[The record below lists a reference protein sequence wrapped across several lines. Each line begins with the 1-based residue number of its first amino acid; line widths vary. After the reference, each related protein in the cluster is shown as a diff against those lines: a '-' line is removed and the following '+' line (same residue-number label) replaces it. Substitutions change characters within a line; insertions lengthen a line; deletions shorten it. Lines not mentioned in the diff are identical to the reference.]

1 MKRTLT
7 DIEIQVIKDR
17 LDRLNLSY
25 LEIYNELMDHY
36 VTALEQVEP
45 EEFDRRKESLDEE
58 FAWSVV
64 RDMEKQLLSSVSS
77 ELKNS
82 QLESL
87 KFWKMDFWRVLGIFF
102 FSVFLIAIYEMISLD
117 VMMVFSFLPAFAIL
131 ITFLYH
137 SGNYFSFSLNPNY
150 FRPRHVILHAAL
162 GRYQLIWNL
171 SNSFFI
177 LSSLFLKYN
186 GLENWSMILMLFY
199 STILNLYALSLY
211 HSIHLKTF
219 KLIKS

>member
-7 DIEIQVIKDR
+7 DTEIQAIKDR
-17 LDRLNLSY
+17 LDSLNVSY
-25 LEIYNELMDHY
+25 LEIYHELMDHY

-45 EEFDRRKESLDEE
+45 EEFDRKKESLDEE

-64 RDMEKQLLSSVSS
+64 RDMEKQLLNYVSS

-87 KFWKMDFWRVLGIFF
+87 KFWKMDFWRVFVVF
-102 FSVFLIAIYEMISLD
+102 SFSVFLIAIYEMISLD

-131 ITFLYH
+131 IAFLYH

-150 FRPRHVILHAAL
+150 FRPRHLILQAAL
-162 GRYQLIWNL
+162 GRYQIIWNL
-171 SNSFFI
+171 SNCFFI
-177 LSSLFLKYN
+177 FLSLFLKHN

-211 HSIHLKTF
+211 HSINLKTL